1 VLRKRATNGRIAA
14 YLAGAGLL
22 VGGVVAATSATT
34 GVLMCRFDTVGACHA
49 LVRSLSLRVGL
60 VAGGMAILMLL
71 LVAGLLKMTA
81 EDEERREVRDETAS
95 GSSEPW

>member
-1 VLRKRATNGRIAA
+1 MV
-14 YLAGAGLL
+14 GAGLV
-22 VGGVVAATSATT
+22 VGGVVAATAATT
-34 GVLMCRFDTVGACHA
+34 GVLMCRFDTGGVCHA

-81 EDEERREVRDETAS
+81 EDEERRGVRDGAAS
-95 GSSEPW
+95 GSAEPW